1 MKYEFILNNLHQ
13 GSISSWCRVFN
24 VSRQGFYS
32 WLKRPLSLREIA
44 NQQLD
49 SKIKKAFDKHKARY
63 GAPRITQEL
72 KATGESASQKRIAR
86 RMQVLQLKAKQARKY
101 RVTTDSQHKKP
112 VAPNLLKQDFVAHC
126 PNQKWVGDI
135 TYLWTQ
141 SGWLYLATV
150 MDLHSRKII
159 GWSMSNRI
167 NKELVCD
174 ALLMAIW
181 RRHFPKNVIV
191 HTDRGSQYCS
201 DKYQQL
207 LLDNQLI
214 CSMSGKGNCYDNS
227 AMESFFHTLKVECTH
242 DYHFLN
248 REEAKQTIFDYI
260 ETYYNRIRR
269 HSNNGY
275 LSPDEFEL
283 NGKRAS

>member
-1 MKYEFILNNLHQ
+1 M
-13 GSISSWCRVFN
+13 CRVFC
-24 VSRQGFYS
+24 VSRTGYYS
-32 WLKRPLSLREIA
+32 WLKRPVSPRTLA
-44 NQQLD
+44 NQELD
-49 SKIKKAFDKHKARY
+49 RKIKDIFDKHESRY
-63 GAPRITQEL
+63 GSPRITEEL
-72 KATGESASQKRIAR
+72 QAQSETVSHNRVAN
-86 RMQVLQLKAKQARKY
+86 RMRAMNLKAKQAKKFK
-101 RVTTDSQHKKP
+101 VTTDSNHKKP
-112 VAPNLLKQDFVAHC
+112 VAPNLLEQDFNALK

-150 MDLHSRKII
+150 MDLYSRKVI
-159 GWSMSNRI
+159 GWSMSKRI

-174 ALLMAIW
+174 ALLMALW
-181 RRHFPKNVIV
+181 RRQFPKDVIV

-201 DKYQQL
+201 DKYQKL
-207 LLDNQLI
+207 LADNNLI

-242 DYHFLN
+242 DYHFLT
-248 REEAKQTIFDYI
+248 REETRKVVFDYI

-283 NGKRAS
+283 NYKRAS